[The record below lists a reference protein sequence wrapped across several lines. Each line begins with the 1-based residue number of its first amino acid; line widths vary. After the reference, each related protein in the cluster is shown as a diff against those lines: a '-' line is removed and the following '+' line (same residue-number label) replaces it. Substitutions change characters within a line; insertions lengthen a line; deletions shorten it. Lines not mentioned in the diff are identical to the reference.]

1 MRVCGRPRS
10 RRAAQARCRG
20 IADVPDAPVTAASG
34 WQPDRTRT
42 RHSHGAPSQAA

>member
-20 IADVPDAPVTAASG
+20 IADVPDAPVTADS
-34 WQPDRTRT
+34 PT
-42 RHSHGAPSQAA
+42 APAPGTATARPAKPR